1 MTAVSG
7 AGVPG
12 SRLLGAVAVFAA
24 LVLAVMVAPFA
35 TLATATDWSRFRL
48 ADGDWDAIS
57 VSLGYGGVSMVI
69 IVALG
74 TPLAWWLARSRFRG
88 KWVADVLL
96 LLPLLSPPL
105 ALGILLA
112 SFYGPYG
119 PAGALLQQAGL
130 VLTNNPPAF
139 ILATCYGAG
148 PYFVIAA
155 RAAFEGVPHELE
167 EVGLTLGR
175 GPLALLWRVT
185 LPLAAPGL
193 LMALAVAWVRAVGEF
208 GIVLVVAYFP
218 QGMPVKLWVNLQD
231 LGLQA
236 VYPLLWAFFL
246 LAMPVPLLMRAFT
259 RRWDGAP

>member
-1 MTAVSG
+1 MSPSAETGFSG
-7 AGVPG
+7 PV
-12 SRLLGAVAVFAA
+12 LLGTVSAFAV
-24 LVLAVMVAPFA
+24 LVLALLVAPFA
-35 TLATATDWSRFRL
+35 TLATATDWSSFRL
-48 ADGDWDAIS
+48 ADGDWAAIW
-57 VSLGYGGVSMVI
+57 VSLGYGGVAMVI
-69 IVALG
+69 VVALG
-74 TPLAWWLARSRFRG
+74 LPLAWWLARSRFRG
-88 KWVADVLL
+88 KWIADVLL

-119 PAGALLQQAGL
+119 PAGSLLERAGL
-130 VLTNNPPAF
+130 ALTNNPPAF

-155 RAAFEGVPHELE
+155 RAAFEAVPTELE
-167 EVGLTLGR
+167 QVGLTLGR
-175 GPLALLWRVT
+175 GPLSLLWRVT

-193 LMALAVAWVRAVGEF
+193 LMGLAVAWVRAVGEF

-259 RRWDGAP
+259 RRWDGPA

>member
-1 MTAVSG
+1 MAASLG
-7 AGVPG
+7 AGISG
-12 SRLLGAVAVFAA
+12 SRLLGAATVVAA
-24 LVLAVMVAPFA
+24 LVLAVMVAPFI
-35 TLATATDWSRFRL
+35 TLATATDWANFEL
-48 ADGDWDAIS
+48 ASGDWAAIG
-57 VSLGYGGVSMVI
+57 VSLGYGGLSMVI
-69 IVALG
+69 IIVLG
-74 TPLAWWLARSRFRG
+74 TPLAWWLARSRARG

-119 PAGALLQQAGL
+119 PAGSLLSQAG
-130 VLTNNPPAF
+130 VMLTNNPPAF

-148 PYFVIAA
+148 PYFIIAA
-155 RAAFEGVPHELE
+155 RSAFESVPLELE

-175 GPLALLWRVT
+175 GPLALVLRVT

-259 RRWDGAP
+259 RRWDGAA

>member
-1 MTAVSG
+1 MPAFSG
-7 AGVPG
+7 AGVSG

-35 TLATATDWSRFRL
+35 TLATATDWSRFQL

>member
-1 MTAVSG
+1 MTAVS
-7 AGVPG
+7 G

-35 TLATATDWSRFRL
+35 TLATATDWSHFRL

-74 TPLAWWLARSRFRG
+74 TPLAWWLARSHFRG

-139 ILATCYGAG
+139 ILAACYGAG

>member
-1 MTAVSG
+1 MSLTSG
-7 AGVPG
+7 RSG
-12 SRLLGAVAVFAA
+12 SRLLGVAAVVAA
-24 LVLAVMVAPFA
+24 LVLAVLVAPFV
-35 TLATATDWSRFRL
+35 TLATATDWSSFQL
-48 ADGDWDAIS
+48 ADGDWDAIW
-57 VSLGYGGVSMVI
+57 VSLGYGGLAMVI
-69 IVALG
+69 IILLG
-74 TPLAWWLARSRFRG
+74 TPLAWWLARSRARG
-88 KWVADVLL
+88 KWIADVLL

-119 PAGALLQQAGL
+119 PAGALLSHAGL
-130 VLTNNPPAF
+130 VLSNNPPAF

-155 RAAFEGVPHELE
+155 RSAFEGVPLELE

-175 GPLALLWRVT
+175 GPVELVALVT

-259 RRWDGAP
+259 RRWDGPA

>member
-1 MTAVSG
+1 VFSSAG
-7 AGVPG
+7 AGFSG
-12 SRLLGAVAVFAA
+12 SRLLGIVAVFAA

-35 TLATATDWSRFRL
+35 TLATATDWSNFHL
-48 ADGDWDAIS
+48 ADGDWEAIS
-57 VSLGYGGVSMVI
+57 VSLGYGAVSMGII
-69 IVALG
+69 IVLG

-88 KWVADVLL
+88 KWIADVLL

-119 PAGALLQQAGL
+119 PAGSLLQQAGVL
-130 VLTNNPPAF
+130 LTNNPPAF

-155 RAAFEGVPHELE
+155 RSAFEGVPLDLE

-175 GPLALLWRVT
+175 GPLSLIWRVT

-193 LMALAVAWVRAVGEF
+193 LMGLAVAWVRAVGEF

-231 LGLQA
+231 VGLQA

-246 LAMPVPLLMRAFT
+246 LAMPLPLLMRVFT
-259 RRWDGAP
+259 RRWDGPS